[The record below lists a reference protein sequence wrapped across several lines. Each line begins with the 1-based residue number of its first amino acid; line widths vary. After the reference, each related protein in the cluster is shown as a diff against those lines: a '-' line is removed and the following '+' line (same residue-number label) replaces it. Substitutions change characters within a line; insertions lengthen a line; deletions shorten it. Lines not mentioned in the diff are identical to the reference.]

1 MERPRISRRDVHG
14 IILLDKP
21 YGVGSNPVLQ
31 RVKRLFQARKAG
43 HTGNLDPLATGL
55 LPICLGDATKM
66 SAFLLDADKSYRT
79 VIKLGVKTTTGDA
92 EGAVV
97 VERPVQGID
106 EQRIAQVLRR
116 FTGEIEQVPPMFS
129 AIKQNGQP
137 LYKLAQRGIEVE
149 RKPRQI
155 TIYHITLL
163 RFGDGLLEIDVD
175 CSKGTYIRTLAEDI
189 GEALGCGAYV
199 AGLHRTKA
207 GPFEAAR
214 MVTFDQ
220 LEVAA
225 KEGLGRLDTLLQPMD
240 SALAQWPDVLLAE
253 DAAYFVRQGQAV
265 RVAQQA
271 PAGEWVKLYTRQR
284 AFLGVGQVLDD
295 GRVAPKRL
303 VAG

>member
-97 VERPVQGID
+97 VERPVQGVD

-116 FTGEIEQVPPMFS
+116 FTGVIEQVPPMFS

-155 TIYHITLL
+155 TIYAITLL
-163 RFGDGLLEIDVD
+163 CLSDDLLEIDVD

-189 GEALGCGAYV
+189 GEALGCGAHV
-199 AGLHRTKA
+199 AGLHRTRA
-207 GPFEAAR
+207 GPFDATQ
-214 MVTFDQ
+214 MVTIDL
-220 LEVAA
+220 LEAVA
-225 KEGLGRLDTLLQPMD
+225 KEGLERLDALLQPMD

-265 RVAQQA
+265 RVSQA

-284 AFLGVGQVLDD
+284 AFLGVGRVLDD